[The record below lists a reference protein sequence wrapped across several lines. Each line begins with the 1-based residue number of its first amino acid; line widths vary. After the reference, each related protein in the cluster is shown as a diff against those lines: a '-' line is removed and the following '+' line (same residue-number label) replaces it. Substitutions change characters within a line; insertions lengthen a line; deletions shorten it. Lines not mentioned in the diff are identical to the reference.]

1 MIVGAYRCDKHIR
14 HGNRSDTK
22 EDALGEAV
30 DVKEMVLILIVIY
43 DSEYSN
49 NDSV

>member
-1 MIVGAYRCDKHIR
+1 MIVGAYRRDKHIR

-30 DVKEMVLILIVIY
+30 DVKEMVLILIRG
-43 DSEYSN
+43 
-49 NDSV
+49 

>member
-30 DVKEMVLILIVIY
+30 DVMVLILIVIY